1 MLSMLLDLCFS
12 FSGNDMFF
20 LILTFYMPV
29 VNAVVDTLAQ
39 VASAEVLPE
48 NSDNQ
53 TEGVDDYVPEP
64 SFAVGKSP
72 SQNGLSTVEM
82 PTGTGG
88 LGEGTPKVLLL
99 PLNYN

>member
-1 MLSMLLDLCFS
+1 MD
-12 FSGNDMFF
+12 
-20 LILTFYMPV
+20 
-29 VNAVVDTLAQ
+29 AVGESSAQ
-39 VASAEVLPE
+39 VASAEVQPE

-53 TEGVDDYVPEP
+53 VEGADDYVPES

-88 LGEGTPKVLLL
+88 LGEGTPKVFMLLL
-99 PLNYN
+99 VQRSSKGFCIVLISRMTLFVGCMLSF